1 MADDNARSPRD
12 RAADEAAW
20 QDLVSRLDDV
30 GMDVDPEAEAAD
42 PPGPTP
48 DPRDEPGPLRRPA
61 GGPRD
66 YELLEE
72 PEEDWTPEDPP
83 ALGSGNPLTVLA
95 WTCAAGA
102 PIALVLLAI
111 LGRAAP
117 RGGWR
122 TLCVA
127 FVAAAGYLAFRLPR
141 HRQDG
146 DNGAR
151 V

>member
-48 DPRDEPGPLRRPA
+48 DPLDEPVPLLRPA

-83 ALGSGNPLTVLA
+83 ALA
-95 WTCAAGA
+95 R
-102 PIALVLLAI
+102 AI
-111 LGRAAP
+111 R
-117 RGGWR
+117 
-122 TLCVA
+122 
-127 FVAAAGYLAFRLPR
+127 
-141 HRQDG
+141 
-146 DNGAR
+146 
-151 V
+151 